1 MRSLRGRLVAILLLV
16 SLGGMIVLAAVTFA
30 EQRSFLYDRVDR
42 QLESGL
48 NSVGVPL
55 SFAQQ
60 TASRSCYGALPRPDS
75 IQGSSGSG
83 SSGLDESLSTDD
95 DGSGHRP
102 EPAGGGPGFSLPP
115 GTYGALVSPS
125 GEILAECTFGFRS
138 SDNSSDPDF
147 SNTTLSSKPQT
158 VSSKGSSEAEFRA
171 AAQRTPNG
179 NSVVVAIPLSETR
192 ATVNRLVIVEAI
204 VIAFVLLILGVA
216 SWLLVGI
223 GLRPLDRMGRTA
235 DAIAGGDLS
244 HRVEPADERS
254 EIGRLGLALNRM
266 LHRLEGAFK
275 EREASEGRLRQFLA
289 DASHELRTP
298 LVSIRGYS
306 ELYRLG
312 ATSDKEE
319 VDRSMARIEQ
329 EAERMGV
336 LVEDM
341 LTLARLDETHDNQFA
356 PVDVSAIAADA
367 VRDAEV
373 AAPGR
378 EITLV
383 AEEPQTVTGDSH
395 QLQQVIANLLRNA
408 IVHTPDEA
416 PIEVTVA
423 RSGDDVRLDVRDHGP
438 GLPDDA
444 GDHIF
449 ERFWRSEAGRE
460 RGKAGSGLGLSIVAG
475 IVEAHGGRVHAK
487 NADDGQGAVFS
498 VWLPLPGLS
507 QLPV

>member
-1 MRSLRGRLVAILLLV
+1 
-16 SLGGMIVLAAVTFA
+16 
-30 EQRSFLYDRVDR
+30 
-42 QLESGL
+42 
-48 NSVGVPL
+48 
-55 SFAQQ
+55 
-60 TASRSCYGALPRPDS
+60 
-75 IQGSSGSG
+75 
-83 SSGLDESLSTDD
+83 
-95 DGSGHRP
+95 
-102 EPAGGGPGFSLPP
+102 
-115 GTYGALVSPS
+115 
-125 GEILAECTFGFRS
+125 
-138 SDNSSDPDF
+138 
-147 SNTTLSSKPQT
+147 
-158 VSSKGSSEAEFRA
+158 
-171 AAQRTPNG
+171 
-179 NSVVVAIPLSETR
+179 
-192 ATVNRLVIVEAI
+192 
-204 VIAFVLLILGVA
+204 
-216 SWLLVGI
+216 
-223 GLRPLDRMGRTA
+223 MGRTA

-244 HRVEPADERS
+244 HRVDPADERS

-329 EAERMGV
+329 EAARMGV

-356 PVDVSAIAADA
+356 PVDLSAIAADA

-378 EITLV
+378 KITLTADG
-383 AEEPQTVTGDSH
+383 AETVTGDSH

-408 IVHTPDEA
+408 IVHTPDDT
-416 PIEVTVA
+416 PIDVTVA

-487 NADDGQGAVFS
+487 NASDGGAIFS

>member
-1 MRSLRGRLVAILLLV
+1 
-16 SLGGMIVLAAVTFA
+16 
-30 EQRSFLYDRVDR
+30 
-42 QLESGL
+42 
-48 NSVGVPL
+48 
-55 SFAQQ
+55 
-60 TASRSCYGALPRPDS
+60 
-75 IQGSSGSG
+75 
-83 SSGLDESLSTDD
+83 
-95 DGSGHRP
+95 
-102 EPAGGGPGFSLPP
+102 
-115 GTYGALVSPS
+115 
-125 GEILAECTFGFRS
+125 
-138 SDNSSDPDF
+138 
-147 SNTTLSSKPQT
+147 
-158 VSSKGSSEAEFRA
+158 
-171 AAQRTPNG
+171 
-179 NSVVVAIPLSETR
+179 
-192 ATVNRLVIVEAI
+192 
-204 VIAFVLLILGVA
+204 
-216 SWLLVGI
+216 
-223 GLRPLDRMGRTA
+223 
-235 DAIAGGDLS
+235 
-244 HRVEPADERS
+244 
-254 EIGRLGLALNRM
+254 M
-266 LHRLEGAFK
+266 LHRLEHAFK
-275 EREASEGRLRQFLA
+275 EREASEYRLRQFLA

-312 ATSDKEE
+312 ATQDEEE
-319 VDRSMARIEQ
+319 VERSMARIEQ
-329 EAERMGV
+329 EAARMGV

-356 PVDVSAIAADA
+356 PVDLSAIAADA

-378 EITLV
+378 KITLTADG
-383 AEEPQTVTGDSH
+383 AETVTGDSH

-408 IVHTPDEA
+408 IVHTPDDT
-416 PIEVTVA
+416 PIDVTVA

-487 NADDGQGAVFS
+487 NASDGGAIFS